1 MNLKSQVEQ
10 DIRRAM
16 KARSETEL
24 STLRLL
30 MAALK
35 QQEIDHRIE
44 LTDADVLTIIEKMTK
59 QRKESLRIFRE
70 AQRDELA
77 DKEQAELD
85 ILMSYMPQQ
94 INPGEAKAA
103 VQAAI
108 SEADAQGPKDMGK
121 VMGILKYQLAGK
133 ADFSALSAI
142 VKEMLIKHNS

>member
-108 SEADAQGPKDMGK
+108 LEADAQGPKDMGK
-121 VMGILKYQLAGK
+121 VMGAIKPQIAGK
-133 ADFSALSAI
+133 ADGSLVSSLVKAALA
-142 VKEMLIKHNS
+142 N

>member
-44 LTDADVLTIIEKMTK
+44 LTDAAVLTIIEKMIK

-77 DKEQAELD
+77 NKEQAELD

-94 INPGEAKAA
+94 INPAEAKAA

-108 SEADAQGPKDMGK
+108 LEVDAQGLKDMGK
-121 VMGILKYQLAGK
+121 VMGILKSQLAGK

-142 VKEMLIKHNS
+142 VKEMLN

>member
-1 MNLKSQVEQ
+1 
-10 DIRRAM
+10 M

-44 LTDADVLTIIEKMTK
+44 LTDAAVLTIIEKMIK

-77 DKEQAELD
+77 NKEQAELD

-94 INPGEAKAA
+94 INPAEAKAA

-108 SEADAQGPKDMGK
+108 LEVDAQGLKDMGK
-121 VMGILKYQLAGK
+121 VMGILKSQLAGK
-133 ADFSALSAI
+133 ADFSALSTI
-142 VKEMLIKHNS
+142 VKEMLN

>member
-35 QQEIDHRIE
+35 QQEIDHRVE

-77 DKEQAELD
+77 NKEQAELD

-108 SEADAQGPKDMGK
+108 LEANAQGPKDMGK
-121 VMGILKYQLAGK
+121 VMGILKSQLAGK

-142 VKEMLIKHNS
+142 VKEMLIKHTR

>member
-44 LTDADVLTIIEKMTK
+44 LTDAAVLTIIEKMTK
-59 QRKESLRIFRE
+59 QRKESLRIFSE

-77 DKEQAELD
+77 NKEQAELD

-94 INPGEAKAA
+94 INPAEAKAA

-108 SEADAQGPKDMGK
+108 LEVDAQSLKDMGK
-121 VMGILKYQLAGK
+121 VMGILKSQLAGK

-142 VKEMLIKHNS
+142 VKEMLN